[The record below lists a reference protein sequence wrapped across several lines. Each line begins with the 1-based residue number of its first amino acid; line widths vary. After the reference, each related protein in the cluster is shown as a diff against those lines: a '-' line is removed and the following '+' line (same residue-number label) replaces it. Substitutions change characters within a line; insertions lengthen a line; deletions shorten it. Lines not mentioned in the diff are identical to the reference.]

1 MFGLIL
7 IYVGLVLINNG
18 LAGVIGFDKKATA
31 VLNLI
36 CGCIIFFFN
45 VVSAVLLVT
54 SGAQSTLF
62 FGPAVG
68 FLFAITYFF
77 LFANTVF
84 SLDVRPFGYFCL
96 FVCIN
101 ALIAAYLD
109 KANLYALLIWIA
121 WAFFWFLGFVEC
133 SLNKSLG
140 KFSSY
145 VAIAEGIF
153 TGWLPGLLILLGLWS
168 W

>member
-7 IYVGLVLINNG
+7 IYVGLVLINKG

-54 SGAQSTLF
+54 SGAQSTSF

-101 ALIAAYLD
+101 AL
-109 KANLYALLIWIA
+109 
-121 WAFFWFLGFVEC
+121 
-133 SLNKSLG
+133 
-140 KFSSY
+140 
-145 VAIAEGIF
+145 
-153 TGWLPGLLILLGLWS
+153 
-168 W
+168 